1 MTVLTR
7 NSPLAL
13 RTLLGASIVCKA
25 NMPANHGRPRVHV
38 ILNGGGKR
46 LPNLLRFRE
55 LRFALYALYMPVA
68 PEPSD
73 VVTPTWSTLQ
83 TIVPSHE
90 PVLAALWSVAALAA
104 MRSHAPKVQLRYLL
118 RRAPT
123 STKLRARIP
132 PDHQKPS
139 RSLRSMVTGPRVC
152 VHTF

>member
-7 NSPLAL
+7 TGPLVL

-83 TIVPSHE
+83 CFAYQTAVDVRASGLFA
-90 PVLAALWSVAALAA
+90 PVCNPVSQ
-104 MRSHAPKVQLRYLL
+104 RLL
-118 RRAPT
+118 PCSR
-123 STKLRARIP
+123 
-132 PDHQKPS
+132 PDIAHPLPPS
-139 RSLRSMVTGPRVC
+139 RVICPGLPSDVAD
-152 VHTF
+152 